1 VLSYGVLGPLRVT
14 HAGLPV
20 PVGAKKQR
28 TVLALL
34 LARANRAVGLDDLVD
49 EVWSHDPPVSTVA
62 NVRTYAAN
70 LRRAFAAC
78 GEPDALTRSGDGYQL
93 TVGMA
98 ACDALAF
105 DELRRRADDERGRG
119 DLHGCVRTLEEATA
133 LWRGPALS
141 GVAAGANL
149 RPYRAALDESRLAAL
164 EELAAARIEVGA
176 FTAAV
181 PRTATP
187 VTTPRPAVRGGGP
200 RRSWTTSVM
209 PTPKRCVHGSP
220 ACPDDSSCTRGPVG
234 PFAHPRCERR
244 LAVNL
249 ADGHPRAR

>member
-1 VLSYGVLGPLRVT
+1 MLSYGVLGPLRVT

-49 EVWSHDPPVSTVA
+49 EVWSHDPPVSAVA

-141 GVAAGANL
+141 GVAAG
-149 RPYRAALDESRLAAL
+149 DD
-164 EELAAARIEVGA
+164 AAARRA
-176 FTAAV
+176 WRRAA
-181 PRTATP
+181 TILDDLGHADAE
-187 VTTPRPAVRGGGP
+187 AVR
-200 RRSWTTSVM
+200 
-209 PTPKRCVHGSP
+209 
-220 ACPDDSSCTRGPVG
+220 A
-234 PFAHPRCERR
+234 R
-244 LAVNL
+244 LAGL
-249 ADGHPRAR
+249 SR

>member
-49 EVWSHDPPVSTVA
+49 EVWSHDPPVSAVA

-105 DELRRRADDERGRG
+105 DELRPPRPTTSVAEVTCTVASGRWRRPPRCGAGR
-119 DLHGCVRTLEEATA
+119 RSPA
-133 LWRGPALS
+133 WR
-141 GVAAGANL
+141 
-149 RPYRAALDESRLAAL
+149 
-164 EELAAARIEVGA
+164 
-176 FTAAV
+176 
-181 PRTATP
+181 P
-187 VTTPRPAVRGGGP
+187 VWTTPRPAVRG
-200 RRSWTTSVM
+200 RRAATIL
-209 PTPKRCVHGSP
+209 
-220 ACPDDSSCTRGPVG
+220 DDLGHADAEAVR
-234 PFAHPRCERR
+234 AR
-244 LAVNL
+244 LAGL
-249 ADGHPRAR
+249 SR